1 MKRSA
6 PRLTYRLLLALERL
20 DDGKLPFMELTR
32 RVGDEADRLG
42 LPRPSYE
49 RIRTLAHELRAI
61 RRRRGPSMAQ
71 VFIEA
76 GAGLRSYESVS
87 NAVYTPRDRRR

>member
-1 MKRSA
+1 MTSAA
-6 PRLTYRLLLALERL
+6 PRLTYRLLRAIERL
-20 DDGKLPFMELTR
+20 DDGRLPFMELTR
-32 RVGDEADRLG
+32 RVGEEAEQLG

-76 GAGLRSYESVS
+76 GAGLRSRERS
-87 NAVYTPRDRRR
+87 AEAAYTPRDERV